1 MNKELS
7 SLYPSI
13 LWENF
18 AHICSIP
25 HPSKHEE
32 KIVAWL
38 KEWAKKNNIECLQDK
53 TGNLLFRKPAT
64 PGMENRTPVILQGHI
79 DMVPQANSDKKHDFT
94 VDPIEP
100 IIGED
105 GWVKANGTTL
115 GADNGIGCAAGMAV
129 LTDKNVAHGPIEVL
143 LTVDEE
149 TGMTGAFGIEKGFL
163 KGEILMNLDS
173 EDEGELYVGCA
184 GGMDA
189 TIEINY
195 KKEKTSP
202 DMVGVSIQLM
212 GLRGGHSG
220 MDINAGRGNANK
232 ISVRLVKKLI
242 NKVGFRL
249 ASWNGGNMRN
259 AIPREA
265 TLSGAVLK
273 DKYDLTREI
282 IDDFAKTI
290 KKEFALTEPN
300 MEIKVEK
307 ITLPQNIISPSD
319 TLTLV
324 NTVFALPNGVMR
336 MSDSMPDLVETSNN
350 LAIVETTEKSA
361 KIYNLMR
368 SSVNSAKDAVGDKIT
383 AIAEL
388 AGGKIELTGGY
399 PGWNPN
405 MNSPILKTMK
415 EVYLKKYGKEPKIKA
430 IHAGLECGLFGL
442 TYPDWDMISFGPTIR
457 HPHSPDEKVNI
468 ESVGKFW
475 DYLVETLKNIP
486 IKK

>member
-1 MNKELS
+1 
-7 SLYPSI
+7 
-13 LWENF
+13 
-18 AHICSIP
+18 
-25 HPSKHEE
+25 
-32 KIVAWL
+32 
-38 KEWAKKNNIECLQDK
+38 
-53 TGNLLFRKPAT
+53 
-64 PGMENRTPVILQGHI
+64 
-79 DMVPQANSDKKHDFT
+79 
-94 VDPIEP
+94 
-100 IIGED
+100 
-105 GWVKANGTTL
+105 
-115 GADNGIGCAAGMAV
+115 
-129 LTDKNVAHGPIEVL
+129 
-143 LTVDEE
+143 
-149 TGMTGAFGIEKGFL
+149 
-163 KGEILMNLDS
+163 
-173 EDEGELYVGCA
+173 
-184 GGMDA
+184 
-189 TIEINY
+189 
-195 KKEKTSP
+195 
-202 DMVGVSIQLM
+202 
-212 GLRGGHSG
+212 
-220 MDINAGRGNANK
+220 
-232 ISVRLVKKLI
+232 I

-307 ITLPQNIISPSD
+307 ITLPENIIAPSD